1 MNTLVGE
8 SQTGSFLAT
17 RFDLSIIIT
26 KLGDNLV
33 ISGQT
38 FPVKDQIKAM
48 GGRFNGS
55 TKTWAIPFSDEALAG
70 LEKLQ
75 GGSSPGLSPS
85 KFIQPAE
92 ESLQLPPW
100 DVDEVG
106 TVQPAFTAPAEKPKR
121 AKKAT
126 ALPVEEESSP
136 ALTDEA
142 VPTLSIGD
150 LVAQAQ
156 WAVQRAF
163 PQAVWVTGEVEN
175 VSFKGSSCYFNLA
188 APKGDSHEVS
198 AVTVRAVMW
207 QDAQRRIAAL
217 HGNEVIKEVLQD
229 GMKVRCLCQVT
240 LYKDRASLSLSV
252 QNIDPAFTKGS
263 LALAR
268 EQLLKKLRAEGLE
281 GANRSLPMPRFPF
294 VVGLITS
301 EGSRAASDFLDQLFA
316 GAFPGEV
323 IFAPTPMQ
331 GEAVP
336 KMVAASIESLAGRK
350 VDIIVLSRGGGS
362 ASDLRW
368 FDAPEIAYAICR
380 ASCPIIAAIG
390 HHDDTCVAEMV
401 AHQREK
407 TPTAA
412 AEFVLGIFATTRQRI
427 EASLGSLSR
436 SLDHSIEVALSQHAL
451 LRETMLS
458 RALQTLGRQ
467 GEKLSRFAHI
477 CQQISD
483 HRMAGSM
490 QLVTR
495 WATALLTT
503 AMGALHY
510 RREQLMGLDTA
521 LQTRDPGPWF
531 AKGWTQLLTDGVGR
545 LPVKS
550 IQQVTPGQVVTAR
563 LADGSIK
570 LEVNSTE
577 GRQSPE

>member
-1 MNTLVGE
+1 MGEIPKGCFGAVG
-8 SQTGSFLAT
+8 L
-17 RFDLSIIIT
+17 DLSIIIT

-38 FPVKDQIKAM
+38 FPVKDQIKAL

-75 GGSSPGLSPS
+75 GGSPGLSPS

-100 DVDEVG
+100 DIDSAG
-106 TVQPAFTAPAEKPKR
+106 AVQPAFTAPVEKSKRTRKPAEP
-121 AKKAT
+121 
-126 ALPVEEESSP
+126 LVEEDLGQVRTED
-136 ALTDEA
+136 AI
-142 VPTLSIGD
+142 PTLSIGD

-156 WAVQRAF
+156 WAIQRAF

-188 APKGDSHEVS
+188 APKGDSNEVS

-217 HGNEVIKEVLQD
+217 HGNDVIKEVLQD

-281 GANRSLPMPRFPF
+281 GANRALTMPRFPF

-336 KMVAASIESLAGRK
+336 KMVAASIEILAGRK
-350 VDIIVLSRGGGS
+350 VDLIVISRGGGS

-368 FDAPEIAYAICR
+368 FDAPEIAYAICK
-380 ASCPIIAAIG
+380 ATCPIVAAIG

-412 AEFVLGIFATTRQRI
+412 AEFVLGIFANTRQRI
-427 EASLGSLSR
+427 EANLGSLSR
-436 SLDHSIEVALSQHAL
+436 SLDHSIEVAQSQHAL

-467 GEKLSRFAHI
+467 TEKLSRFAHI

-483 HRMAGSM
+483 QRMAGSM

-495 WATALLTT
+495 MATALLTT

-510 RREQLMGLDTA
+510 RREQLMGLDAA

-531 AKGWTQLLTDGVGR
+531 AKGWTQLLTNGSGR
-545 LPVKS
+545 IPVKS
-550 IQQVTPGQVVTAR
+550 ITQVAPGQVVTAR
-563 LADGSIK
+563 LADGSIN
-570 LEVNSTE
+570 LEVNSIE
-577 GRQSPE
+577 GPQAPD

>member
-1 MNTLVGE
+1 MNTLLGE
-8 SQTGSFLAT
+8 PSGGYFCVL
-17 RFDLSIIIT
+17 RWDLSIIIT

-38 FPVKDQIKAM
+38 FPVKDQIKAL

-75 GGSSPGLSPS
+75 GGSPGLSPS

-92 ESLQLPPW
+92 EALQLPPW
-100 DVDEVG
+100 DIDSVG
-106 TVQPAFTAPAEKPKR
+106 TVQPAFTAPVEKAKR
-121 AKKAT
+121 TRKPAAV
-126 ALPVEEESSP
+126 LVEEDLGQP
-136 ALTDEA
+136 LADDA
-142 VPTLSIGD
+142 IPTLSIGD

-156 WAVQRAF
+156 WAIQRAF

-217 HGNEVIKEVLQD
+217 HGNEVIREVLQD

-281 GANRSLPMPRFPF
+281 GANRALIMPRFPF
-294 VVGLITS
+294 VVGLITA

-336 KMVAASIESLAGRK
+336 KMVAASIENLAGRQ
-350 VDIIVLSRGGGS
+350 VDIIVISRGGGS

-380 ASCPIIAAIG
+380 ATCPIIAAIG
-390 HHDDTCVAEMV
+390 HHDDTCVAELV

-412 AEFVLGIFATTRQRI
+412 AEFVLGVFATTRQRI

-436 SLDHSIEVALSQHAL
+436 SLDHSIEVAQSQHAL

-458 RALQTLGRQ
+458 RALQTLSRQ
-467 GEKLSRFAHI
+467 SEKLSRFAHI
-477 CQQISD
+477 CQQIGE
-483 HRMAGSM
+483 HRMTGSL

-503 AMGALHY
+503 GMGALHF
-510 RREQLMGLDTA
+510 RREQLMSLDTA
-521 LQTRDPGPWF
+521 LKTRDPGPWF
-531 AKGWTQLLTDGVGR
+531 AKGWTQLLTEGPGR
-545 LPVKS
+545 SPVRS
-550 IQQVTPGQVVTAR
+550 IAQVKPGQIVTAR

-570 LEVNSTE
+570 LEVESTE
-577 GRQSPE
+577 GRTTPE